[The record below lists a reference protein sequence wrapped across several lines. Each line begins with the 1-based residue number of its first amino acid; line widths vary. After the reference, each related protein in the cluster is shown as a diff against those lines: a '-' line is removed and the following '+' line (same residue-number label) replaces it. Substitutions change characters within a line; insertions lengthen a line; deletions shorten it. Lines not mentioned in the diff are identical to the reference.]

1 MAWKVVRTGE
11 VPPHTESP
19 GVTRRQLIGRDA
31 GSVHFEIALVTLDPG
46 ARVGGVVHPFE
57 ESFYVLAGAG
67 TVTIGMDAYQLA
79 QNVFGMIPIGVPH
92 AWAQTGDAP
101 LELLRVRAPQPRP
114 GVGPD
119 FGDRRVA
126 PRAGGTPPPREVAA
140 PHRPVGTFESSHLP
154 APGPLAMKGYRG
166 PRISGVSIWMLVDEL
181 VGAAH
186 HTMFIVQFE
195 PGGGRQTAGDHY
207 HPFEEIYY
215 FLSGTAT
222 AHLDGEDVPVAAG
235 DIVFAGVNALH
246 GYTITSDVPVRWIE
260 VQAPVPPPHGG
271 TFFPAD
277 WEADADGTRPVS

>member
-1 MAWKVVRTGE
+1 MAWKVVRAGDGM
-11 VPPHTESP
+11 PHAESP
-19 GVTRRQLIGRDA
+19 GVTGRLLIGRDS
-31 GSVHFEIALVTLDPG
+31 GSVHFEISLVTLDRE
-46 ARVGGVVHPFE
+46 AHVGGVVHPFE

-67 TVTIGMDAYQLA
+67 TVTIGTDAYRLA
-79 QNVFGMIPIGVPH
+79 KDDFGMVPIGVPH
-92 AWAQTGDAP
+92 AWAQVGDAP
-101 LELLRVRAPQPRP
+101 LELLRVRVPQPRP

-119 FGDRRVA
+119 FDDVRVEPGA
-126 PRAGGTPPPREVAA
+126 DGVRPPRAVAA
-140 PHRPVGTFESSHLP
+140 PHRPVGTFDSSQLP

-166 PRISGVSIWMLVDEL
+166 PRISNVSIWMLVDEL
-181 VGAAH
+181 VGATH

-215 FLSGTAT
+215 FLSGTAI
-222 AHLDGEDVPVAAG
+222 AHLDGENVPVTAG

-277 WEADADGTRPVS
+277 WDADADGTRPVS